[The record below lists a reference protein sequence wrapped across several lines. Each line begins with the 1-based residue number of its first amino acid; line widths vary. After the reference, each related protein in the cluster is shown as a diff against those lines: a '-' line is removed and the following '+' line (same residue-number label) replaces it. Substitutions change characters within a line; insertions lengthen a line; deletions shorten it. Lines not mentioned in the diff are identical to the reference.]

1 MEKINTR
8 HAISIG
14 VIFSIGSLIISLGMN
29 NTATWQTL
37 ITSFLLSLL
46 LLIVYQNLLIKYPN
60 LNLFEIIKLKYNNL
74 FGNLLILIYVLLL
87 TYNGVV
93 IIYSFIDFI
102 TTINQSDF
110 LSKELIMLINILL
123 IRYVLKNSLLNMARF
138 SQVVFI
144 LIITMIILLFI
155 AGIGDI
161 DFSNLLPLIF
171 KNTENK
177 TNILNLIV
185 QPFLELTLLYN
196 VFCKIKTKE
205 KYKKNIFLIV
215 SVISLIVLLVISIE
229 SIGLLGDD
237 YYAYLNYPYYSA
249 MSCINM
255 SKIVIKIESLSLIV
269 VYFSSFIKLVF
280 IVYNAILGINII
292 LNNKKNYYFPYL
304 MFLHVLSLIMFDN
317 IYEMMEIKCYYS
329 LIFFTF
335 IILIPILINMKNDK
349 IDNKNIMQYT

>member
-1 MEKINTR
+1 MYCRFALSNANFQDPNAVEYCTWNGNMTNGGR
-8 HAISIG
+8 LFDSFSVSDGTFSSQVSSIQTSTSSA
-14 VIFSIGSLIISLGMN
+14 VFFS
-29 NTATWQTL
+29 
-37 ITSFLLSLL
+37 FKFFPPLL
-46 LLIVYQNLLIKYPN
+46 L
-60 LNLFEIIKLKYNNL
+60 
-74 FGNLLILIYVLLL
+74 
-87 TYNGVV
+87 
-93 IIYSFIDFI
+93 YSFIDFI

-123 IRYVLKNSLLNMARF
+123 IGYVLKNSLLNMARF

-144 LIITMIILLFI
+144 LIITLIILLFI

-161 DFSNLLPLIF
+161 DFSNLLPLIS

-304 MFLHVLSLIMFDN
+304 MFIHVLSLIMFDN